1 MPKWHGQSRRK
12 RCQTLLYLGGP
23 MNTQKVNVA
32 LIGAGQRG
40 KDVYGQFAKQFQ
52 TPLHFIAVVEPNP
65 IKRNQFRE
73 EHNISSEYAFE
84 NWNDLF
90 SSHLDLHAV
99 IIASPDDKHYEPA
112 KAALNAGL
120 HVLLEKPMSN
130 DAFECYDLGEVAK
143 QKGLTF
149 MICHVLRY
157 TPFFGK
163 LKSLIDE
170 GAIGELVSIQHN
182 ENISFFHMAHSFVR
196 GNWRNSQE
204 SSPIILAKSCHDMDI
219 LHYLTGS
226 KCSAISSFGTL
237 SHFTQ
242 KNAPENA
249 GSRCYNCAIE
259 SNCIYSAYRQY
270 LPHIGK
276 WPTTVI
282 SEFQTKNAVT
292 SAIEN
297 GPYGR
302 CVYACDN
309 DVCDH
314 QVTNMIF
321 ENGVTATFN
330 LSAFTEKVHRTI
342 KIMGTKGEIKA
353 NDLKNEISLHTF
365 GESTV
370 KVFYPQVVSGGHGGG
385 DHQMMFDFIE
395 LIQNGTGKALT
406 SAAASVHSHLM
417 SFAAEQSRL
426 EGRIIKLEAFEGELH
441 ALLSGN

>member
-1 MPKWHGQSRRK
+1 
-12 RCQTLLYLGGP
+12 

-52 TPLHFIAVVEPNP
+52 TPLEFVAVVEPNP
-65 IKRNQFRE
+65 IKRSQFKE
-73 EHNISSEYAFE
+73 AHNIPTACAFE

-90 SSHLDLHAV
+90 AANLDLHAV
-99 IIASPDDKHYEPA
+99 IIASPDDTHYEPA

-130 DAFECYDLGEVAK
+130 DAFECYDLGNRAK
-143 QKGLTF
+143 EKGLTF

-157 TPFFGK
+157 TPFFGQIK
-163 LKSLIDE
+163 TLIDE
-170 GAIGELVSIQHN
+170 GAIGNLMSIQHN
-182 ENISFFHMAHSFVR
+182 ENIGYFHMAHSFVR
-196 GNWRNSQE
+196 GNWRNSKE

-226 KCSAISSFGTL
+226 RCSAISSFGSL
-237 SHFTQ
+237 SHFNKENAP
-242 KNAPENA
+242 KNADT
-249 GSRCYNCAIE
+249 RCCNCAVE
-259 SNCIYSAYRQY
+259 STCVYSAYKQY
-270 LPHIGK
+270 LPNIGK

-282 SEFQTKNAVT
+282 SEFQTKKAVL

-314 QVTNMIF
+314 QVTNMRF

-353 NDLKNEISLHTF
+353 NDLKNEISLHLF
-365 GESTV
+365 GENSF
-370 KVFYPQVVSGGHGGG
+370 KVFHPQVVSGGHGGG
-385 DHQMMFDFIE
+385 DHQMMFDFIN
-395 LIQNGTGKALT
+395 LIQNGTGQALT

-426 EGRIIKLEAFEGELH
+426 EGKTISLKAFEGDLH
-441 ALLSGN
+441 ALLPSN